1 MNIVKAGVISTSI
14 VIILGFAMITPLF
27 ISIPTKTPQNILLF
41 FYITD
46 DSNVTDWCHDLS
58 ILLDEKGFRATI
70 FFSGIIAEQHPE
82 CVTFFDEG
90 IDIGSQTYSYTNLT
104 SIDDYT
110 RQLEEIQK
118 GKQFV
123 DDAGNLESRLF
134 RVPIG
139 YTDENIYSLL
149 SRSGILADFSYKTHY
164 NKFHDG
170 QFLLFNTTFIDGLTI
185 SSSTLRNID
194 NPSIIFF
201 DNSIPVMI
209 IRNALSHLISSN
221 TRFINASDLTGLELI
236 IRNGEDP

>member
-1 MNIVKAGVISTSI
+1 MKKGVISTSI
-14 VIILGFAMITPLF
+14 VIILGFAMITPF
-27 ISIPTKTPQNILLF
+27 FMNIPTKTPQNILLF
-41 FYITD
+41 FYIND
-46 DSNVTDWCHDLS
+46 DSNVTDWCNDLS

-82 CVTFFDEG
+82 CVAIFGEG

-123 DDAGNLESRLF
+123 DEAGNLASRLF

-164 NKFHDG
+164 NKFHEG
-170 QFLLFNTTFIDGLTI
+170 QFLFFNTTFIDGLTI

-201 DNSIPVMI
+201 DNSIPVKI
-209 IRNALSHLISSN
+209 IRKALSYLISSN
-221 TRFINASDLTGLELI
+221 TRLINASDLTGLELT
-236 IRNGEDP
+236 IRNGEFP